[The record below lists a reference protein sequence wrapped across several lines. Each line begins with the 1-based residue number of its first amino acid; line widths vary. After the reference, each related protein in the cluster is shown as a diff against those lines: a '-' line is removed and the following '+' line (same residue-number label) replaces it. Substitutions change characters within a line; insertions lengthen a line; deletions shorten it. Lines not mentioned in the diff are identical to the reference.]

1 MWVFFVQV
9 EVRVA
14 RVFIRVVSV
23 LASGRCWGLGI
34 NIQSELELELILIQ
48 PHMAQKPMP
57 NIQNKEINAGFHV
70 PLPFLLS
77 ACEIARALV
86 TWPCWLLML
95 LIG

>member
-1 MWVFFVQV
+1 MFIVQ
-9 EVRVA
+9 VRVA
-14 RVFIRVVSV
+14 RVVMRVVSV
-23 LASGRCWGLGI
+23 LASGRCGGLGI
-34 NIQSELELELILIQ
+34 NIQSKLELELELILIQ
-48 PHMAQKPMP
+48 PRMAQKPMP
-57 NIQNKEINAGFHV
+57 NTQNKEINAGFHV